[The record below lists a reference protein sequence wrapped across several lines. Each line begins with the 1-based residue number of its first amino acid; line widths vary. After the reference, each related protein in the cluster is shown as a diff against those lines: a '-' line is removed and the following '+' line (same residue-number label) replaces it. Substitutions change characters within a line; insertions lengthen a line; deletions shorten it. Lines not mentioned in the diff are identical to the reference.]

1 MPDEDRAVPWRLKDM
16 TIAGLVALLL
26 IMAGIG
32 VSVLLSLLLGEPGEG
47 IGDGLWVSL
56 VFLLEAL
63 LLIPAWRWG
72 PAKYGGGWRVL
83 GLRPARILSS
93 LLLGALGLGAILAVN
108 GAWSVV
114 QNSFDIPGQPD
125 LLPVFGGGYAG
136 LVQALI
142 LAGIVA
148 PIAEEVFF
156 RGYLYAGL
164 RRSLGH
170 WQGLV
175 SSSLIFA
182 LIHLTPSVII
192 PIFLMGVI
200 FAWLYD
206 RTDSLWPCI
215 VLHGLMNTLSLIA
228 AFLVEQ
234 GML

>member
-1 MPDEDRAVPWRLKDM
+1 MPDEGSSVPWASKDM
-16 TIAGLVALLL
+16 A
-26 IMAGIG
+26 MAGVWALVLMVAG
-32 VSVLLSLLLGEPGEG
+32 VGLSGLLAWLLGEPSDEMGTR
-47 IGDGLWVSL
+47 LWVSL

-72 PAKYGGGWRVL
+72 PGKYGGGWRIL
-83 GLRPARILSS
+83 GLRAARAWPS
-93 LLLGALGLGAILAVN
+93 LLLGALGFGAIMAVN
-108 GAWSVV
+108 GVWSVV
-114 QNSFDIPGQPD
+114 QNSFDISGQPD
-125 LLPVFGGGYAG
+125 LLPIFGGGYAG
-136 LVQALI
+136 LTQALI
-142 LAGIVA
+142 LGSVVA

-164 RRSLGH
+164 RSSLGH

-182 LIHLTPSVII
+182 LIHFTPGVII

-215 VLHGLMNTLSLIA
+215 ALHGLVNALSLIG
-228 AFLVEQ
+228 AFLMEQ
-234 GML
+234 GVL